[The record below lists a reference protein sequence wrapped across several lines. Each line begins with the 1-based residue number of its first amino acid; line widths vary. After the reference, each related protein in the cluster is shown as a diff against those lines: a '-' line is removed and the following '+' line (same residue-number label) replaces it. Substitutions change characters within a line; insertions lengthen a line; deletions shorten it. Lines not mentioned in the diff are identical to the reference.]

1 MQSSNLARSPLPPS
15 PPSRV
20 SRSNGGPVY
29 FGGGGG
35 ANNFPLRGGKTSN
48 YQGGIRVNAW
58 AGGGLIPAGMR
69 GKKLTGLGAVWDWYA
84 TFAELAGEDTMDHT
98 AAAAGLPP
106 VDSVSLWPYL
116 SGAQT
121 VSPRTTLPIGS
132 TSCESGDPNDCVND
146 WGWGDV
152 KTIVAGLIE
161 DMGQQGLWKLL
172 LGEQTMDGWQGPMYP
187 NSSTQK
193 NDFTFTDPFFGHCGA
208 AGCLFRIDTDPTE
221 HHDLL
226 GHGASPN
233 ASIVARAAAMMMKL
247 KKQNATTFSPER
259 GPGEADKNTV
269 TASCKAALDKY
280 GGFFGPFLDG

>member
-208 AGCLFRIDTDPTE
+208 DGCLFRIDTDPAE

-226 GHGASPN
+226 GGSPN
-233 ASIVARAAAMMMKL
+233 ASIVARAAAMMMEL
-247 KKQNATTFSPER
+247 KKHNATTFSPER

-269 TASCKAALDKY
+269 SASCKAALDKY